1 MLDGV
6 LFELERRI
14 KMVKIRKATE
24 KDIPRL
30 LELYRQLA
38 FNPEGYVAAPVAECK
53 KILTAAAKV
62 PGYSLLVA
70 EESGEVV
77 GTTVLAILP
86 GFAHG
91 TASFGVIEYVV
102 VDEKKRSQGIGKAV
116 MEYCLARAKE
126 AGCYKVMLTSD
137 KRRERAHKFY
147 RSLGFEASAEGF
159 RYYF

>member
-1 MLDGV
+1 MA
-6 LFELERRI
+6 I
-14 KMVKIRKATE
+14 IRAATE

-30 LELYRQLA
+30 LELYQQLS
-38 FNPEGYVAAPVAECK
+38 FKPEEYKKPPLEECK
-53 KILTAAAKV
+53 KSFARASAV

-70 EESGEVV
+70 EEDGEVV

-86 GFAHG
+86 GMAHG
-91 TASFGVIEYVV
+91 TKPFAVIEYVV
-102 VDEKKRSQGIGKAV
+102 VDEKRRREGIGKLL
-116 MEYCLARAKE
+116 MEYCLKLAKE

-147 RSLGFEASAEGF
+147 RSLGFEASAHGF

>member
-1 MLDGV
+1 
-6 LFELERRI
+6 
-14 KMVKIRKATE
+14 MVTIRKATV
-24 KDIPRL
+24 KDIPRI
-30 LELYRQLA
+30 LELYPQLS
-38 FNPEGYVAAPVAECK
+38 FNPGDYKTPALEDCK
-53 KILTAAAKV
+53 KVLAAAAKV

-70 EESGEVV
+70 EENGKVV

-86 GFAHG
+86 GFAHS
-91 TASFGVIEYVV
+91 TSPFAVIEYVV
-102 VDEKKRSQGIGKAV
+102 VDEKRRSQGIGKIM

-137 KRRERAHKFY
+137 KRRDRAHKFY